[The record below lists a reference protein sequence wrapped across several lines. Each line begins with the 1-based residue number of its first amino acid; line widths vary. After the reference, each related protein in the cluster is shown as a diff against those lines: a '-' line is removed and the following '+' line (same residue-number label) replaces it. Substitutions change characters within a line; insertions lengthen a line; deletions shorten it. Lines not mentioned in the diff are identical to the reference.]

1 MLGCQSGHGSTET
14 RASGY
19 RRALTAD
26 SGSKREPSGRWGRLG
41 DVDERRAAGYPFI
54 PTDVVPPIVE
64 RAEGCTLVFSG
75 GREVIDAGGG
85 AVAVNIGHGR
95 SEVADAMAAGAR
107 RVSYAIPPWVT
118 EDRIALVELL
128 RDRWLPPEL
137 SRVGLVSGGSESVD
151 TAIRLAF
158 THFGALGQPDRWK
171 VIGREVSYHGTTMAS
186 LSVSGHRA
194 RRQGFEGVLT
204 DHPKM
209 PVADAEALE
218 KIIDLEDPATVAAVI
233 AEPVIGAAAGALVP
247 PDDWWTDVRAI
258 CDNHGILLIADEVMT
273 GFGRTGRRFGIN
285 HWGVVPDIL
294 VGGKGLS
301 GGYAPLGGVYA
312 TEKVVEPIAAAGGGL
327 MFFTFSASSGACA
340 AGIAAL
346 GILDDEDLVTA
357 SETKGETFLA
367 RLRALEAHQHV
378 SEVRGLGLMLGVEL
392 VADKATGAP
401 YLPDGG
407 MAARVVAEALERG
420 VWVYPAGDGT
430 APDALL
436 IGPPFTITEE
446 QMDTVVTVVGEA
458 ITEVCG
464 D

>member
-1 MLGCQSGHGSTET
+1 
-14 RASGY
+14 
-19 RRALTAD
+19 
-26 SGSKREPSGRWGRLG
+26 
-41 DVDERRAAGYPFI
+41 
-54 PTDVVPPIVE
+54 
-64 RAEGCTLVFSG
+64 
-75 GREVIDAGGG
+75 
-85 AVAVNIGHGR
+85 
-95 SEVADAMAAGAR
+95 
-107 RVSYAIPPWVT
+107 
-118 EDRIALVELL
+118 
-128 RDRWLPPEL
+128 
-137 SRVGLVSGGSESVD
+137 
-151 TAIRLAF
+151 
-158 THFGALGQPDRWK
+158 
-171 VIGREVSYHGTTMAS
+171 
-186 LSVSGHRA
+186 
-194 RRQGFEGVLT
+194 
-204 DHPKM
+204 
-209 PVADAEALE
+209 
-218 KIIDLEDPATVAAVI
+218 VI

-247 PDDWWTDVRAI
+247 PDEWWTDVRAI
-258 CDNHGILLIADEVMT
+258 CDNYGILLIADEVMT

-357 SETKGETFLA
+357 SATKGETFLA

-392 VADKATGAP
+392 VADKATGVP